1 MMEVT
6 KNNILNGFINLYQPK
21 KGFRVG
27 IDSILLA
34 SSVSSYDN
42 CLELGTGTGI
52 VTLSLAK
59 RFPLSK
65 IIAIEKNKELIKIA
79 KKNII
84 LNNLKDLNIQMIYDD
99 LKKDSFL
106 ADLNNTFD
114 RVVMNPPYFNKENFL
129 LSLNNNKMDSKYED
143 GIYLWF
149 SAAYKKL
156 KPKGYLNFI
165 YRSEYLD
172 MIMQYLNKDWGDIRI
187 FPLWAKKGLPS
198 KLIIVQAKKKSKSE
212 VKLLSGLVLHNDDGT
227 YTEDCNSILMNTS
240 NIDLNKY

>member
-1 MMEVT
+1 
-6 KNNILNGFINLYQPK
+6 
-21 KGFRVG
+21 
-27 IDSILLA
+27 
-34 SSVSSYDN
+34 
-42 CLELGTGTGI
+42 
-52 VTLSLAK
+52 
-59 RFPLSK
+59 
-65 IIAIEKNKELIKIA
+65 
-79 KKNII
+79 
-84 LNNLKDLNIQMIYDD
+84 
-99 LKKDSFL
+99 
-106 ADLNNTFD
+106 
-114 RVVMNPPYFNKENFL
+114 
-129 LSLNNNKMDSKYED
+129 MDSKYED

>member
-52 VTLSLAK
+52 VALSLAK

-84 LNNLKDLNIQMIYDD
+84 LNNLKDLNIQMIY
-99 LKKDSFL
+99 L
-106 ADLNNTFD
+106 
-114 RVVMNPPYFNKENFL
+114 
-129 LSLNNNKMDSKYED
+129 
-143 GIYLWF
+143 
-149 SAAYKKL
+149 
-156 KPKGYLNFI
+156 
-165 YRSEYLD
+165 
-172 MIMQYLNKDWGDIRI
+172 
-187 FPLWAKKGLPS
+187 
-198 KLIIVQAKKKSKSE
+198 
-212 VKLLSGLVLHNDDGT
+212 
-227 YTEDCNSILMNTS
+227 
-240 NIDLNKY
+240 

>member
-1 MMEVT
+1 MEVT

-34 SSVSSYDN
+34 SSISSCDN
-42 CLELGTGTGI
+42 CLEFGTGTGI
-52 VTLSLAK
+52 ISLSLAK
-59 RFPLSK
+59 RFPLSH
-65 IIAIEKNKELIKIA
+65 IMAIEKNKELIKIG

-84 LNNLKDLNIQMIYDD
+84 LNNLKDLNIKMIYGD
-99 LKKDSFL
+99 LRKDSFL

-114 RVVMNPPYFNKENFL
+114 RVVMNPPYFNKEKFL
-129 LSLNNNKMDSKYED
+129 LSLNKTKMDSKYED
-143 GIYLWF
+143 NIYLWF
-149 SAAYKKL
+149 SEAYKKL

-165 YRSEYLD
+165 YRSECLD

-187 FPLWAKKGLPS
+187 FPLWPKKGLPS

-227 YTEDCNSILMNTS
+227 YTEACNSILMNTS